1 MAWKCAYQENRRTLV
16 LEHLPHHR
24 TIGADDGTNCDSCKG
39 KASYSNHQTFS
50 KLYTSCYITLIQLRV
65 RMFPLLYLK
74 ARRSSTS
81 CSKILAETSEK
92 SKIIQNITIEFN
104 GNEIMSCLLRS
115 GCSHSANI
123 LLGRYLRRGFFFV
136 RTVLILIQ
144 IRPTEIDIKSL
155 QWREVAF

>member
-1 MAWKCAYQENRRTLV
+1 
-16 LEHLPHHR
+16 
-24 TIGADDGTNCDSCKG
+24 
-39 KASYSNHQTFS
+39 
-50 KLYTSCYITLIQLRV
+50 
-65 RMFPLLYLK
+65 MFPLLYLK

-92 SKIIQNITIEFN
+92 SKIIQNITIKFN
-104 GNEIMSCLLRS
+104 GKEIMFCLLRS

-155 QWREVAF
+155 QWREVAFSNVSCATVCTRKRVQACGFKLGTIITWNHSADRQALGGSTAEAITCPGQRPGQTRQMVTGLTQ